1 MRERCGLFV
10 VPKEIQQE
18 AHRRAVIALR
28 CVNALLPDAT
38 PRQQKRFANRI
49 LTMCDG
55 KDRRVRITQ
64 DQARELISPHM
75 QCIAKNCP
83 ELVFWEP
90 IARSLNLWFEMMD
103 E

>member
-1 MRERCGLFV
+1 MCRVIPMDIRR
-10 VPKEIQQE
+10 E

-38 PRQQKRFANRI
+38 PAQHKKMANRI

-64 DQARELISPHM
+64 QQAQALISPHM

-90 IARSLNLWFEMMD
+90 IARSLNMFFND
-103 E
+103 EEE

>member
-1 MRERCGLFV
+1 MCKV
-10 VPKEIQQE
+10 IPIEIRRE

-49 LTMCDG
+49 LSMCDG
-55 KDRRVRITQ
+55 VDRRLRITQ
-64 DQARELISPHM
+64 EQSQALILPNV

-83 ELVFWEP
+83 MLCFWEP
-90 IARSLNLWFEMMD
+90 ISRSLNMFFND
-103 E
+103 EEDQ